1 MQDRN
6 DHNFMNDFKSEFSM
20 YIYLLNIINNIFE
33 NIKLNGNK
41 YDLFIIYEKLYE
53 NNIVKELELKLIREW
68 LNCLN

>member
-6 DHNFMNDFKSEFSM
+6 DHNFMDDFKSEFSM
-20 YIYLLNIINNIFE
+20 YISVLNIINNIFE

-68 LNCLN
+68 LNYLN